1 MKSLKSDEGGSQHN
15 FKNNTTNADDSQM
28 PLQTSTK
35 KTKSKKVKEE
45 LKPQVSQFQE
55 GFMKELENMSGI
67 KD

>member
-45 LKPQVSQFQE
+45 LKH
-55 GFMKELENMSGI
+55 
-67 KD
+67 